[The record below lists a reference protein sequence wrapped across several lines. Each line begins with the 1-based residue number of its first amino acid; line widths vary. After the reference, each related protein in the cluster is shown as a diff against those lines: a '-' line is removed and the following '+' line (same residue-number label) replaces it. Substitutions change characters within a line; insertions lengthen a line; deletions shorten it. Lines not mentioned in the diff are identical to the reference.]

1 MSRNSLQ
8 DLGDGPALLQLF
20 HWTVIGWGWVWLRV
34 CLLGSKISISF
45 SWRDSH
51 SLDVDVNQEVQLSFH
66 GKHLRD
72 SKKPTQLMSGCIIK
86 KLTLSK
92 ITSYLLPASL
102 PFSNV
107 PSCLGPQ
114 EVPHWLLWD
123 GPCLQL
129 VFLCQLSDPPY
140 QSGDSKNQGSQ
151 LMTNNNS
158 NN

>member
-66 GKHLRD
+66 GKNLRD

-86 KLTLSK
+86 KLTLLFK
-92 ITSYLLPASL
+92 ITSLLLFITCFSTFPKRPIMLGSSGSSSL
-102 PFSNV
+102 ATLGRSLSAIGV
-107 PSCLGPQ
+107 PLP
-114 EVPHWLLWD
+114 
-123 GPCLQL
+123 
-129 VFLCQLSDPPY
+129 
-140 QSGDSKNQGSQ
+140 
-151 LMTNNNS
+151 TI
-158 NN
+158 